1 MTDLEQTIV
10 FDTLKSIQQHAPL
23 LCKLL
28 NERATAEESD
38 AYKTGVYSAVI
49 RLSALFKHGEMEA
62 HEERHR
68 KIKEDLDAYFAQR
81 DNDQGMARKA
91 LPSPPCSALPEE
103 RGSDAL
109 R

>member
-1 MTDLEQTIV
+1 MNDLEQTIV

-38 AYKTGVYSAVI
+38 AYKTGVYASVI
-49 RLSALFKHGEMEA
+49 RLSSLFKPGEIQV

-81 DNDQGMARKA
+81 DNKEVARE
-91 LPSPPCSALPEE
+91 SGE
-103 RGSDAL
+103 
-109 R
+109 